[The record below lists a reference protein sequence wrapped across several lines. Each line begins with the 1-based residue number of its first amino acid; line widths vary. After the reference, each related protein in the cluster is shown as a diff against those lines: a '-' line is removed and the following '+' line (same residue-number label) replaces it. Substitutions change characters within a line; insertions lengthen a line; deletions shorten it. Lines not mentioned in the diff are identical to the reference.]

1 MIPIE
6 DISELDFVEL
16 DGKKLDGL
24 LSRARITGAETIGYP
39 VTDGVILYIQ
49 DPQKRR
55 AALAI
60 EADPEEDHFTIKIA
74 RLP

>member
-6 DISELDFVEL
+6 DISGLDFVEL
-16 DGKKLDGL
+16 DGMKLDGL
-24 LSRARITGAETIGYP
+24 LSRARITGAEPIDYP
-39 VTDGVILYIQ
+39 ATDGAILYIQ

-55 AALAI
+55 AALVI
-60 EADPEEDHFTIKIA
+60 EADPAEDRFTIKIA